1 MTRRLLTCL
10 TLTALAVVT
19 ATSGAGAAPPA
30 SAATGAVTAPTDG
43 GDGVRHGARTAPHA
57 VDLGT
62 LGGAQTV
69 PTAVDARGR
78 VVGTSQTP
86 DGRWHAFAWWRG
98 RMTDLTPA
106 AASGV
111 AVDVDEHGGIVVRV
125 TATVGGPETSL
136 LLDGRRAA
144 ELGEVRAE
152 RVNAHGQVAGLV
164 RGVDGTNP
172 FVWTRGTRVDLGPV
186 PGFEGASSRL
196 VDLDDHGRVL
206 GTGLGPESFEVGYVW
221 DGGFTPVGDPTAF
234 GGNGVVD
241 LSDSGF
247 VLGNAYDGGPFLWR
261 EGTQRWLGLPPGF
274 TDADPVAVDEHGH
287 AVANL
292 RTDDGRWRAHLWD
305 GDRWVALGPADVT
318 TRATD
323 LDDRHRVAGTVER
336 ADGPTTAFLLQG
348 GRFAELDAGADG
360 SAAAQAV
367 AGRYVLGTVTGA
379 DGLVRA
385 VLWTTRG
392 THS

>member
-1 MTRRLLTCL
+1 M

-19 ATSGAGAAPPA
+19 AAGVSAPATAAPGPVVA
-30 SAATGAVTAPTDG
+30 STPG
-43 GDGVRHGARTAPHA
+43 GDDVRHGPRTVPQA

-69 PTAVDARGR
+69 PYAVDAHGR
-78 VVGTSQTP
+78 VVGTSQTA
-86 DGRWHAFAWWRG
+86 DGRWHAFSWWRG
-98 RMTDLTPA
+98 RMTDLTPGA
-106 AASGV
+106 ANGA
-111 AVDVDEHGGIVVRV
+111 AVDVDERGGIVVRV
-125 TATVGGPETSL
+125 TATAGGPETSR
-136 LLDGRRAA
+136 LLDGRRTA

-152 RVNAHGQVAGLV
+152 LVNAHGQVAGLV
-164 RGVDGTNP
+164 RGADGTNP
-172 FVWTRGTRVDLGPV
+172 FVWTSGTRVDLGPV
-186 PGFEGASSRL
+186 PGFEGTSSRL

-206 GTGLGPESFEVGYVW
+206 GIGLGPESFEVGYVW
-221 DGGFTPVGDPTAF
+221 DGAFTPVGDPSAF

-247 VLGNAYDGGPFLWR
+247 VLGNAYEGGPLLWR
-261 EGTQRWLGLPPGF
+261 DGAQRWLGLPPGF

-305 GDRWVALGPADVT
+305 GDRWVALGPDDVT

-323 LDDRHRVAGTVER
+323 LDRHRVVGVVER
-336 ADGPTTAFLLQG
+336 AADPARTTAFLLQG
-348 GRFAELDAGADG
+348 DRFTELGAGTSG
-360 SAAAQAV
+360 SVAAQAL
-367 AGRYVLGTVTGA
+367 AGRYVLGTVTDA

-392 THS
+392 MHH